1 MIFLT
6 NSIFKAFLDCPS
18 RAMAM
23 YKGRVIGDAT
33 IIPEWEEPSSE
44 AMAAGSLVD
53 AIVTRGM
60 QADETD
66 KKILPTAF
74 YPLLKS
80 SYDDGM
86 KNAETLCNKSGGWN
100 AAAKKAILA
109 AKRLLADP
117 VAQSLLRGAI
127 LQPRISFLLDDGI
140 TWQGDID
147 ILTALNGELHIIDLK
162 APGRTDDGWI
172 VCQGKNIKCSWYD
185 AWSYWFQVSGY
196 RYGIE
201 YGNDF
206 TLNGCDWN
214 PSAIGVNS
222 ESPIRTGLLFC
233 SREEN
238 PEIGYVPIGD
248 HAATWEMILKNK
260 TKFGGP
266 SKLEIIKAIATGQVD
281 APMCGKC
288 NFCKSKSRVVL
299 PTSYG
304 AELPPF
310 DDAYGLMDII

>member
-6 NSIFKAFLDCPS
+6 NSIFKTFLDCPS

-33 IIPEWEEPSSE
+33 IIPDWEEPSSE

-53 AIVTRGM
+53 AMVTRFM
-60 QADETD
+60 AADEND
-66 KKILPTAF
+66 KAVKPDSF
-74 YPLLKS
+74 FRYLKS
-80 SYDDGM
+80 SYDDGQ
-86 KNAETLCNKSGGWN
+86 KNAALLCNKSGGWN
-100 AAAKKAILA
+100 AAAKKAIHA
-109 AKRLLADP
+109 AHRLIADP
-117 VAQSLLRGAI
+117 VAQSLLHGAI
-127 LQPRISFLLDDGI
+127 LQPRISFLLDEGV

-147 ILTALNGELHIIDLK
+147 ILTAVNGELYIIDLK
-162 APGRTDDGWI
+162 SPGQTADGWI
-172 VCQGKNIKCSWYD
+172 VCQGKNVKCAWYD

-201 YGNDF
+201 YGVDF
-206 TLNGCDWN
+206 TLNGADWN
-214 PSAIGVNS
+214 PSALGVD
-222 ESPIRTGLLFC
+222 PDTLFRTGLLFC
-233 SREEN
+233 SREDN

-266 SKLEIIKAIATGQVD
+266 SKLEIIKAIATGQVE
-281 APMCGKC
+281 APKCGKC
-288 NFCKSKSRVVL
+288 DYCKGKSSVVM
-299 PTSYG
+299 PVNHT

>member
-6 NSIFKAFLDCPS
+6 NSIFKTFLDCPS

-23 YKGRVIGDAT
+23 YKGRIIGDT
-33 IIPEWEEPSSE
+33 SIVPEWQEPATE
-44 AMAAGSLVD
+44 AMACGSLVD
-53 AIVTRGM
+53 AMVTRHM
-60 QADETD
+60 AADEFD
-66 KKILPTAF
+66 KAVKPDDF
-74 YPLLKS
+74 YVYLKS

-86 KNAETLCNKSGGWN
+86 KNAALLCNKSGGWN
-100 AAAKKAILA
+100 AAAKKAIHA
-109 AKRLLADP
+109 AHRLIADP
-117 VAQSLLRGAI
+117 VTQSLLQNAI
-127 LQPRISFLLDDGI
+127 LQPRISFLLDDGV
-140 TWQGDID
+140 TWRGDID
-147 ILTALNGELHIIDLK
+147 ILTAHNGELHIIDLK
-162 APGRTDDGWI
+162 SPGRTDDGWI
-172 VCQGKNIKCSWYD
+172 VCQGKNVKCAWYD
-185 AWSYWFQVSGY
+185 AWSYWFQLSGY

-214 PSAIGVNS
+214 VTALGIDQDTPF
-222 ESPIRTGLLFC
+222 RTGLLFC

-238 PEIGYVPIGD
+238 PEIGYVPIAD

-288 NFCKSKSRVVL
+288 DYCKSKSRVVM
-299 PTSYG
+299 PTEH
-304 AELPPF
+304 AAALPPF